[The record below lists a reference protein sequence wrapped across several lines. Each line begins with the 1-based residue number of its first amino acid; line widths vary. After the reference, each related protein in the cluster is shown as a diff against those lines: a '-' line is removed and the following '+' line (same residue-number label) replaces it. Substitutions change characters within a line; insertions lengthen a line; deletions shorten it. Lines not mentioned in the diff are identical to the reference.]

1 MVQQEKGKDFA
12 SLGSPKQ
19 AISGKSPLE
28 ICALYSLMQREFPEQ
43 PIVCVGGVT
52 IRNDMV
58 LLIRRGKEPNRGQW
72 TLPGGMLA
80 LGERLATGV
89 RREVQEE
96 TGIRV
101 KPISLLAVFERI
113 VRKKNAIQFHYVVA
127 DYLCAPEGGRLRP
140 ASDVLNARWVRK
152 AELARYSVLP
162 SAMRVIRQGYDAV
175 SKLR

>member
-1 MVQQEKGKDFA
+1 MR
-12 SLGSPKQ
+12 
-19 AISGKSPLE
+19 
-28 ICALYSLMQREFPEQ
+28 REFPEL

-52 IRNDMV
+52 ICKGRV
-58 LLIRRGKEPNRGQW
+58 LLIQRGKEPNRGQW

-80 LGERLATGV
+80 LGERLETGV

-127 DYLCAPEGGRLRP
+127 DYLCAQEGGRLRP
-140 ASDVLNARWVRK
+140 ASDALNARWVRK
-152 AELARYSVLP
+152 AELTRYELLP
-162 SAMRVIRQGYDAV
+162 SAMRVIRQGFDAV
-175 SKLR
+175 SRLR